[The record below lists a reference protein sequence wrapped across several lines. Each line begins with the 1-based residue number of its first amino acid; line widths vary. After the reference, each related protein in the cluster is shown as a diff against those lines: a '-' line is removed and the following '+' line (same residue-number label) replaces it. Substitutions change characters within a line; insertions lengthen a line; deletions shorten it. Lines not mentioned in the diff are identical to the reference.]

1 MYDAGGTMPRRVLCT
16 GHCTG
21 GALAGVAAVWA
32 GHSWPDADVRC
43 MTFGAPM

>member
-1 MYDAGGTMPRRVLCT
+1 MAAARCCARDTAPA
-16 GHCTG
+16 
-21 GALAGVAAVWA
+21 GALAGVATVWA